1 VNGSRPA
8 VSSANIRSVDRKG
21 QVIRSVAA
29 AYAILLV
36 LIASCGNPTIGAS
49 MLWWRD
55 GVPTPARAVPFGRAS
70 LP

>member
-1 VNGSRPA
+1 
-8 VSSANIRSVDRKG
+8 VDRKG